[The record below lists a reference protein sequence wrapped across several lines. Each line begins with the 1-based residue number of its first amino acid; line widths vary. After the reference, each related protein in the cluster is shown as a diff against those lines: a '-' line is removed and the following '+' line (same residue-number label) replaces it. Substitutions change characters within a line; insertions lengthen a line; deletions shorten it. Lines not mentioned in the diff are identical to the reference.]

1 MNTPIEELIYYLKT
15 QGFYLMDS
23 ERKKY
28 LEKERQFIIDA
39 YNEGDKN
46 CMNELGSSI
55 KGVDIV
61 TKSAEQY
68 YNETFKK

>member
-28 LEKERQFIIDA
+28 LEKEKQVIIEA
-39 YNEGDKN
+39 YNQCSESLISGD
-46 CMNELGSSI
+46 
-55 KGVDIV
+55 
-61 TKSAEQY
+61 AEQY